1 MDNYLETVYDFKS
14 HPVTAYPN
22 ELARYLISRYK
33 IPQGVKLLD
42 VGCGRGDFLN
52 AFGAER
58 IYAYGVDSPL
68 ENDLVPADM
77 YSGGVDLEE
86 DRLPFSDS
94 SFDVI
99 FTKSVLEHIHR
110 PANILNECHRVLKPG
125 GRIIAMVPDWK
136 TCMYIYYD
144 DFTHVQP
151 YTVDAL
157 RDALKMFRFHE
168 VESEEFYQLPIVW
181 KYPCVKIVC
190 KMLQLLG
197 PVKKVHK
204 NKFYRFSR
212 ELIILASGIKV

>member
-1 MDNYLETVYDFKS
+1 MDSYLDTVYDFKS

-33 IPQGVKLLD
+33 IPQEAKLLD

-52 AFGAER
+52 AFRVEGLRAN
-58 IYAYGVDSPL
+58 GVDSPKK
-68 ENDLVPADM
+68 NSFVPADT
-77 YSGGVDLEE
+77 YVGGVDFEV
-86 DRLPFSDS
+86 DNIPFPDS

-99 FTKSVLEHIHR
+99 FTKSVLEHIHK
-110 PANILNECHRVLKPG
+110 PANILCECYRVLKPG

-157 RDALKMFRFHE
+157 RDALKMFQFQE
-168 VESEEFYQLPIVW
+168 VESEAFYQLPIVW
-181 KYPCVKIVC
+181 KYPYMKVVC

-197 PVKKVHK
+197 PVKKSHK

-212 ELIILASGIKV
+212 ELIVLASGVK

>member
-1 MDNYLETVYDFKS
+1 MENYLETVYDMKS

-22 ELARYLISRYK
+22 ELARYLIARYN
-33 IPQGVKLLD
+33 ISQEAKLLD

-52 AFGAER
+52 AFRDEGLR
-58 IYAYGVDSPL
+58 AYGVDSPSK
-68 ENDLVPADM
+68 NGFIPVDCYA
-77 YSGGVDLEE
+77 GGVDLET
-86 DRLPFSDS
+86 DTISFPDS
-94 SFDVI
+94 EFDVI

-110 PANILNECHRVLKPG
+110 PSNILNECYRVLKPG

-157 RDALKMFRFHE
+157 RDALKMFQFRD
-168 VESEEFYQLPIVW
+168 VESEAFYQLPIVW
-181 KYPCVKIVC
+181 KYPCVKVLC

-212 ELIILASGIKV
+212 ELIILASGIK